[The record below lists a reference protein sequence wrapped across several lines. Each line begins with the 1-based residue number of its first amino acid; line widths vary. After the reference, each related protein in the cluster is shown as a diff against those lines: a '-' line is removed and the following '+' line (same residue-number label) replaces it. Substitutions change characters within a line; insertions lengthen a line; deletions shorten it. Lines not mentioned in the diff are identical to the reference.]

1 MTLTSAD
8 IKNLKPS
15 IEEYHEIDW
24 NDVYDLTNPDCEYSN
39 LYLNNKFENQ
49 LKLCLEQNNPN
60 RAKIFQI
67 LSIVTSPLLSDPKNR
82 DNPYIPHMNF
92 NGIRSH
98 LLDDLSDDDIEFLK
112 EIVSDIKT
120 TALKARINDTLWL
133 RSSVKDIKYA
143 EGAIMA
149 YSNYP
154 LSHTDFINY
163 FSYISFARAIYLS
176 IILGKKG
183 EIYLKNII
191 DKLYNALI
199 ELDKDETAY
208 SLKLS
213 EILIDNKKLLSE
225 DRRENIRQKLE
236 SIAKDSKLLTLSQSY
251 YEETIKWCSL
261 CKKEVEIPRL
271 YSDSV
276 QRLETYIFKSI
287 DENKEITVQIPS
299 IIEDCIRILRKIP
312 KKNRID
318 FHVDERLNK
327 LLQLKDKSGL
337 ALTEKMTVL
346 STKSIDI
353 KYFCQYIQS
362 RFTGKSIE
370 EVMLGFCFLI
380 PPTKKSKL
388 REESKEFIKHYPLQY
403 IVKKDIVDL
412 YGHRI
417 GTIQPPNLHD
427 LDAEES
433 QSAIHYQMIVSYR
446 IRLDFYVKGYI
457 LPALDV
463 INTEHH
469 INQEYIQNLVAD
481 CPFISEDRAAIWIK
495 GLLAGF
501 NQDYVTS
508 THMLVPQFEHF
519 IREILH
525 ELNIQTTHIDD
536 KNIETE
542 MALGSLFYDVGTS
555 ELEKFFGEDL
565 YFELKTLLVDRIGPN
580 LRNRVA
586 HGLMNEYEFHSYSTI
601 YLWWMCLRLVFLS
614 RFKASN

>member
-1 MTLTSAD
+1 MALTIKD
-8 IKNLKPS
+8 IEVLKPS
-15 IEEYHEIDW
+15 LEEYKRIDW
-24 NDVYDLTNPDCEYSN
+24 DNVYHSTKGDNEWSN
-39 LYLNNKFENQ
+39 LTLNHYFRKELNT
-49 LKLCLEQNNPN
+49 CLEHDNSD
-60 RAKIFQI
+60 RAKIFH
-67 LSIVTSPLLSDPKNR
+67 LFYIVTSPILSNPKSSS
-82 DNPYIPHMNF
+82 NPYTPVMIYNTERTP
-92 NGIRSH
+92 I
-98 LLDDLSDDDIEFLK
+98 LDDLSEDDIEFLK
-112 EIVSDIKT
+112 QIVQDIKT

-133 RSSVKDIKYA
+133 FSKPKDTKYA
-143 EGAIMA
+143 EGAILA

-154 LSHTDFINY
+154 LNHKEFQEY
-163 FSYISFARAIYLS
+163 FSQIAFERALYLS
-176 IILGKKG
+176 KILGKKG
-183 EIYLKNII
+183 EEILKNTI
-191 DKLYNALI
+191 DRLYNALI
-199 ELDKDETAY
+199 KIDEEETAY
-208 SLKLS
+208 SLKIS
-213 EILIDNKKLLSE
+213 EILRNYKKSLSE
-225 DRRENIRQKLE
+225 DKCENIRQKLE
-236 SIAKDSKLLTLSQSY
+236 YIARECKLPHLSQSY
-251 YEETIKWCSL
+251 YEETVIWCSL
-261 CKKEVEIPRL
+261 SKKKTEIPRL

-276 QRLETYIFKSI
+276 QRLETSIFNSI
-287 DENKEITVQIPS
+287 DAKQEITIQTS
-299 IIEDCIRILRKIP
+299 CIIEDCIRILRKIP
-312 KKNRID
+312 KKNRTE
-318 FHVDERLNK
+318 FNVVERLNN
-327 LLQLKDKSGL
+327 LLQLKDKVCL
-337 ALTEKMTVL
+337 QLRERMNIL
-346 STKSIDI
+346 STGSVDI
-353 KYFCQYIQS
+353 KDICQYTKS
-362 RFTGKSIE
+362 KLTGKSIE

-380 PPTKKSKL
+380 PPTKKSEL

-519 IREILH
+519 IREILR
-525 ELNIQTTHIDD
+525 EMNIQTTHIDD